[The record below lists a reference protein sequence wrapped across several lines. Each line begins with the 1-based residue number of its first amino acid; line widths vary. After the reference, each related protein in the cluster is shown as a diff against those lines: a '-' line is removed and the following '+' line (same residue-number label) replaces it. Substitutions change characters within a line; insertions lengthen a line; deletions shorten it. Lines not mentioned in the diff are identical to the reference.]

1 MYRDGLPAAPP
12 PPAPYQTEGEMGNN
26 DRPTEALIKEKLEEF
41 ESRGYDMA
49 IWAELCAEDDYNL
62 LAW

>member
-1 MYRDGLPAAPP
+1 
-12 PPAPYQTEGEMGNN
+12 MGNN